1 MALKPAKCPS
11 CGANLTIEE
20 ERKKAFCT
28 YCGTPFVVE
37 DAIQSFYIQNTVHVG
52 RVETLNLNTD
62 MTANARIEAGEAF
75 LKLEKFPNALEAFE
89 EALKIRPQ
97 EPRGYW
103 GKMRALSYEFDAGE
117 MEGLTDEGVIHHVCE
132 MENTYHEMLIFLPE
146 DQKSGYRT
154 QFIRYLED
162 IDTVVGCSINKINES
177 ISGMQKEISDLESDR
192 KSAVKLKKRIGLFF
206 GLGFIPLAGIV
217 CWIAGMIAS
226 GEHSGTGWG
235 LLLLNLTALAFLY
248 FFMERKDSD
257 AGKAQAGIKKATE
270 KMKGLDQQL
279 KEKQNVSGIIRSIVS
294 TDRNF

>member
-28 YCGTPFVVE
+28 YCGTPFAVE
-37 DAIQSFYIQNTVHVG
+37 DAIQNFYIQNTVHVG

-103 GKMRALSYEFDAGE
+103 GKMRALSYKFDAGE
-117 MEGLTDEGVIHHVCE
+117 MEGLTDAEVIHHVCE
-132 MENTYHEMLIFLPE
+132 MENTYHEMLIFLPD

-162 IDTVVGCSINKINES
+162 IDTVVGCSISRINV
-177 ISGMQKEISDLESDR
+177 L
-192 KSAVKLKKRIGLFF
+192 
-206 GLGFIPLAGIV
+206 
-217 CWIAGMIAS
+217 
-226 GEHSGTGWG
+226 
-235 LLLLNLTALAFLY
+235 
-248 FFMERKDSD
+248 
-257 AGKAQAGIKKATE
+257 
-270 KMKGLDQQL
+270 
-279 KEKQNVSGIIRSIVS
+279 
-294 TDRNF
+294 

>member
-37 DAIQSFYIQNTVHVG
+37 DAIQNYYIQNTVHVG

-103 GKMRALSYEFDAGE
+103 GKMRAMSYEFDAGE
-117 MEGLTDEGVIHHVCE
+117 MEGLTDAEVIHHVCE

-162 IDTVVGCSINKINES
+162 IDTVVGSSINKINES
-177 ISGMQKEISDLESDR
+177 ISTVRKEISDYESAR
-192 KSAVKLKKRIGLFF
+192 KSALKSRKRFSIFF
-206 GLGFIPLAGIV
+206 GIGFVPLLVII
-217 CWIAGMIAS
+217 CWIAKMIAS
-226 GEHSGTGWG
+226 GEHSGIGWG

-248 FFMERKDSD
+248 FFMEQKDSD
-257 AGKAQAGIKKATE
+257 AGKAQAGIKKSTE
-270 KMKGLDQQL
+270 KIQELDRQL
-279 KEKQNVSGIIRSIVS
+279 REKQNASGIIRSIVS